1 MLIALSAVSLVLFI
15 AAKYY
20 YVWRNKQNATVWDR
34 MNGEERERYVAENSH
49 RGNKRYLTIT
59 RGLCLHRC

>member
-1 MLIALSAVSLVLFI
+1 MLFI